1 MKAFTTIPFSDLS
14 SLARA
19 TFSTPRTQLNF
30 PKKLFFC
37 QAKFERRSQGCTD
50 LVLEKQGLSNSV
62 AARTINKSELFIDH
76 LASRLHSV
84 HKARYLVG
92 RELTT
97 LEIRDALI
105 SYLDTLYE
113 EYGDILIDVV
123 ENFPNPPIKGKPL
136 EKLPNPSIEHRSV
149 VPVSAPNTAF
159 NSKKLKALAR
169 VTNVSPGK
177 LPPHIIYLIE
187 LGMELELIKEVTR
200 KFPAFAYYSL
210 EGKVKPIV
218 EFLLDL
224 GVSKSDIPTIL
235 TKRPQLCG
243 ISLSENLIPTM
254 TFLEDLGVDKKQWA
268 KVIYRFPALLTYSRQ
283 KLMST
288 VDFLYEMGLSA
299 ESVGKIL
306 TRCPHIISYSV
317 EDKLRPTTEYFR
329 SLGVDVA
336 LLLHRSPQTFGLSIE
351 ANLKPVTEFFLE
363 RGYNIEDVATM
374 ISRYG
379 ALYTFSLL
387 DNLIPK
393 WEFFLTMDYP
403 KSELIKFPQYF
414 VTAWKRGLNLDKIL
428 VDEVPVVTYRVLG
441 HLLLGVVRIYSKKVE
456 YLFHDCR
463 KVLVKVNDFVG
474 SKITN
479 VHIQA
484 MCPPYL
490 SITRPKRF
498 ELDAFDLQILEDGS
512 GELYNNHHFK
522 SLKVN
527 ERPDEDIMLADA
539 RQNDGAGHDSFDKV
553 DMQKEKFATKYHSEE
568 DAANFETYSTS
579 YTPVKDVLSHYIMKN
594 DMMVASAL
602 HNLSKASIEKLRG
615 NIFSLEECLDPMP
628 LGECEEEP
636 GIVRPLGEKYP
647 IDTQQ
652 IKFPATVTVRAE
664 EKPPDPIR
672 SFDQEQHMNAE
683 QIKIPEMIS
692 PESGKCR
699 INTEDHLEPITVDV
713 TFQSKYP
720 NASGATTP
728 EFMVV
733 PTPAAKEQARVSR
746 KRRCL
751 FDDIIVLPNKV
762 LKESIDDSSD
772 LICKRRKVP
781 HTSLHAWKAY
791 QISNLPHTFS
801 ESLIPCEIPTV
812 HRSLDETEIVAPSTP
827 VTRSTP
833 PLRLQVV
840 LEITKLDRVGPSRS
854 FESIEKES
862 SEDKEFDFSLL
873 NEVSGRSEPGRRLA
887 RYLHR
892 SILHRKKQRED
903 GVVNLSQV
911 LKRKTKGESARVF
924 YEILVL
930 KTKGC
935 IDTKQNAAYDDIL
948 LKIRINILKQL
959 YFSCQSV
966 LGRLASQ
973 ISTVIQGKDKPTYA
987 PNRDG
992 GDMCIVLNAKDI
1004 CVKGRKLTDK
1014 FYRWHTGYI
1023 GHLKERSLK
1032 DQLAKDPTEV
1042 IRKAVLRMLPRN
1054 KLHDGSAIATSF
1066 PDRDR
1071 KLRIFAGNEH
1081 PFGDRPIEPYVMP
1094 PRQVREMRPRAR
1106 RAMIRAQKKAEL
1118 QKQGG
1123 ADTRKG
1129 KKKEEDTS
1137 EINA

>member
-1 MKAFTTIPFSDLS
+1 MFYSHCFLSRKGPLGTIW
-14 SLARA
+14 
-19 TFSTPRTQLNF
+19 
-30 PKKLFFC
+30 
-37 QAKFERRSQGCTD
+37 
-50 LVLEKQGLSNSV
+50 V
-62 AARTINKSELFIDH
+62 AAHCLKRVKKHQVAQINIS
-76 LASRLHSV
+76 SSV
-84 HKARYLVG
+84 
-92 RELTT
+92 
-97 LEIRDALI
+97 
-105 SYLDTLYE
+105 
-113 EYGDILIDVV
+113 
-123 ENFPNPPIKGKPL
+123 
-136 EKLPNPSIEHRSV
+136 
-149 VPVSAPNTAF
+149 
-159 NSKKLKALAR
+159 
-169 VTNVSPGK
+169 
-177 LPPHIIYLIE
+177 
-187 LGMELELIKEVTR
+187 
-200 KFPAFAYYSL
+200 
-210 EGKVKPIV
+210 
-218 EFLLDL
+218 
-224 GVSKSDIPTIL
+224 
-235 TKRPQLCG
+235 
-243 ISLSENLIPTM
+243 
-254 TFLEDLGVDKKQWA
+254 
-268 KVIYRFPALLTYSRQ
+268 
-283 KLMST
+283 
-288 VDFLYEMGLSA
+288 
-299 ESVGKIL
+299 
-306 TRCPHIISYSV
+306 
-317 EDKLRPTTEYFR
+317 
-329 SLGVDVA
+329 
-336 LLLHRSPQTFGLSIE
+336 
-351 ANLKPVTEFFLE
+351 
-363 RGYNIEDVATM
+363 
-374 ISRYG
+374 
-379 ALYTFSLL
+379 
-387 DNLIPK
+387 
-393 WEFFLTMDYP
+393 
-403 KSELIKFPQYF
+403 
-414 VTAWKRGLNLDKIL
+414 DKIL

-512 GELYNNHHFK
+512 G
-522 SLKVN
+522 VN
-527 ERPDEDIMLADA
+527 ERPDEDIILADA
-539 RQNDGAGHDSFDKV
+539 RQNDGAGHDSFDK
-553 DMQKEKFATKYHSEE
+553 YHSEE
-568 DAANFETYSTS
+568 DAANFETYAAS

-594 DMMVASAL
+594 DMMVASAS

-615 NIFSLEECLDPMP
+615 NIFSLEERLDPMP

-636 GIVRPLGEKYP
+636 GIVRPLGEKYQ

-801 ESLIPCEIPTV
+801 ESLIPCISSELISLFCRKKLKSREAVETVEASEKLDILSPDAVKTTEAPEKLDILGSPTV

-833 PLRLQVV
+833 PLRLQVA

-873 NEVSGRSEPGRRLA
+873 NEEINSCEGVSHETSEWSVRTRTLA

-892 SILHRKKQRED
+892 SILHRKKQREE

-948 LKIRINILKQL
+948 
-959 YFSCQSV
+959 V
-966 LGRLASQ
+966 LGTPKLLQCCEA
-973 ISTVIQGKDKPTYA
+973 D
-987 PNRDG
+987 
-992 GDMCIVLNAKDI
+992 
-1004 CVKGRKLTDK
+1004 VK
-1014 FYRWHTGYI
+1014 
-1023 GHLKERSLK
+1023 
-1032 DQLAKDPTEV
+1032 
-1042 IRKAVLRMLPRN
+1042 
-1054 KLHDGSAIATSF
+1054 
-1066 PDRDR
+1066 
-1071 KLRIFAGNEH
+1071 
-1081 PFGDRPIEPYVMP
+1081 
-1094 PRQVREMRPRAR
+1094 
-1106 RAMIRAQKKAEL
+1106 
-1118 QKQGG
+1118 
-1123 ADTRKG
+1123 
-1129 KKKEEDTS
+1129 
-1137 EINA
+1137 